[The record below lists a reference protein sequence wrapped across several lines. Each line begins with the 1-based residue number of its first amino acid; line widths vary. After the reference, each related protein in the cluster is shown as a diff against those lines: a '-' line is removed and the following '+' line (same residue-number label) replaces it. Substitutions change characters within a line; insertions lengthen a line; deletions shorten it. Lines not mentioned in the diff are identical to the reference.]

1 MYNDHVHVYDC
12 TQVNSC
18 THECDPIASNCH
30 PWIRHSECTQ
40 QCEVKENSVCDLLLL
55 LLLSSIPKI
64 HISVEYVILLY
75 VYSKPPNKDLL

>member
-1 MYNDHVHVYDC
+1 MYNDHVHVYNC

-18 THECDPIASNCH
+18 TPECDPVASNCH

-40 QCEVKENSVCDLLLL
+40 NCEADARSVCNLL

-64 HISVEYVILLY
+64 HISVGYICY
-75 VYSKPPNKDLL
+75 IIICIQ

>member
-18 THECDPIASNCH
+18 TRECDPVASNQCH

-40 QCEVKENSVCDLLLL
+40 NCEVDDSSVCDLL

-64 HISVEYVILLY
+64 HISVGYICY
-75 VYSKPPNKDLL
+75 IIIFIQ